1 MLFSFLI
8 PSGGSAP
15 ACTLKDGTPVPG
27 YRLCCMRCSFVC
39 HLVED
44 VVTDDQSVTA
54 IVTSEVGHV
63 SYIGDTGDGF
73 LGCLNT
79 ACGDPAGFVYGIYLT
94 VQCWSKLSG
103 GIDNTV
109 NTIGICSASYTVH
122 NYGRYRQL
130 AFVAFTACFTLYQC
144 GQQLRV
150 PRGRGKIS
158 ITCPKCGHQFI
169 KKS

>member
-8 PSGGSAP
+8 PSGGSAA

-54 IVTSEVGHV
+54 VVTSEVGHV

-79 ACGDPAGFVYGIYLT
+79 ACGDPAGFVYGLIVGFLLIG
-94 VQCWSKLSG
+94 QILFQIPFSAG
-103 GIDNTV
+103 V
-109 NTIGICSASYTVH
+109 N
-122 NYGRYRQL
+122 
-130 AFVAFTACFTLYQC
+130 
-144 GQQLRV
+144 
-150 PRGRGKIS
+150 
-158 ITCPKCGHQFI
+158 CPEA
-169 KKS
+169 

>member
-1 MLFSFLI
+1 MLLCSFLI

-44 VVTDDQSVTA
+44 VITDDQSVTA

-63 SYIGDTGDGF
+63 SYIGDAGDGF

-79 ACGDPAGFVYGIYLT
+79 ACGDLAGFVYGIYLT
-94 VQCWSKLSG
+94 VQCRSELSG
-103 GIDNTV
+103 RIDHTMNATRV
-109 NTIGICSASYTVH
+109 SAAST
-122 NYGRYRQL
+122 R
-130 AFVAFTACFTLYQC
+130 FITTAPTA
-144 GQQLRV
+144 
-150 PRGRGKIS
+150 S
-158 ITCPKCGHQFI
+158 CP
-169 KKS
+169 S

>member
-79 ACGDPAGFVYGIYLT
+79 ACGDPAGFVYGIYP
-94 VQCWSKLSG
+94 V
-103 GIDNTV
+103 
-109 NTIGICSASYTVH
+109 SYTH
-122 NYGRYRQL
+122 L
-130 AFVAFTACFTLYQC
+130 TL
-144 GQQLRV
+144 
-150 PRGRGKIS
+150 P
-158 ITCPKCGHQFI
+158 TT
-169 KKS
+169 

>member
-1 MLFSFLI
+1 
-8 PSGGSAP
+8 
-15 ACTLKDGTPVPG
+15 
-27 YRLCCMRCSFVC
+27 MRCSFVC

-54 IVTSEVGHV
+54 VVTSEVGHV

-103 GIDNTV
+103 GVLGYAPLLTRFITTDAT
-109 NTIGICSASYTVH
+109 ASW
-122 NYGRYRQL
+122 
-130 AFVAFTACFTLYQC
+130 
-144 GQQLRV
+144 
-150 PRGRGKIS
+150 PS
-158 ITCPKCGHQFI
+158 
-169 KKS
+169 

>member
-73 LGCLNT
+73 LP
-79 ACGDPAGFVYGIYLT
+79 D
-94 VQCWSKLSG
+94 
-103 GIDNTV
+103 
-109 NTIGICSASYTVH
+109 SYTV
-122 NYGRYRQL
+122 
-130 AFVAFTACFTLYQC
+130 FTLPFSA
-144 GQQLRV
+144 GV
-150 PRGRGKIS
+150 N
-158 ITCPKCGHQFI
+158 CPEA
-169 KKS
+169 

>member
-1 MLFSFLI
+1 MEFLTNTHRSIRSIPQATRLPFHSCDHSFGFVVVSSVLQIVFCDNLYWCTIQDSIVLFSFLI

-63 SYIGDTGDGF
+63 SYIGDTGHTSCSVTCHNIF
-73 LGCLNT
+73 ISCLNM
-79 ACGDPAGFVYGIYLT
+79 L
-94 VQCWSKLSG
+94 LRG
-103 GIDNTV
+103 G
-109 NTIGICSASYTVH
+109 CPSRKHHYQS
-122 NYGRYRQL
+122 
-130 AFVAFTACFTLYQC
+130 LYS
-144 GQQLRV
+144 
-150 PRGRGKIS
+150 S
-158 ITCPKCGHQFI
+158 I
-169 KKS
+169 

>member
-1 MLFSFLI
+1 MS
-8 PSGGSAP
+8 P
-15 ACTLKDGTPVPG
+15 TLETP
-27 YRLCCMRCSFVC
+27 
-39 HLVED
+39 
-44 VVTDDQSVTA
+44 
-54 IVTSEVGHV
+54 
-63 SYIGDTGDGF
+63 GDGF

-144 GQQLRV
+144 GQQLRGIRIGGIFAV
-150 PRGRGKIS
+150 VDV
-158 ITCPKCGHQFI
+158 TLCFTLCGF
-169 KKS
+169 SWP